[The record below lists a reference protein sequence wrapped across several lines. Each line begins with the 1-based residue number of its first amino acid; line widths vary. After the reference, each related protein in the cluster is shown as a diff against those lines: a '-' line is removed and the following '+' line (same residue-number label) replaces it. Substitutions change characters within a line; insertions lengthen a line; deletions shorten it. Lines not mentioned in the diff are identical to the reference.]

1 MNVFMVG
8 GTGLLGAA
16 GAAELIRRGHHVR
29 TIALPPAPPGSLLPA
44 QMELTFGNIETLG
57 DDAILEQ
64 MAGCDALVFA
74 AGVDERIEGPP
85 PIYDLFCRHNIRPLE
100 RLLRLAKA
108 SGIRKAVVL
117 GSYFT
122 YFARL
127 WPELKLAEHHPYI
140 RSRIDQ
146 AAMALGCSD
155 ADFAVCILEL
165 PYIFGAQPGRRP
177 VWVFLVE
184 QLLGM
189 PGPLAFYP
197 RGGTAMVT
205 VRQVGQFIAGA
216 VESGQ
221 GGRQYPVGWFNLSWK
236 QLLQIMYRH
245 MGQPRKKIITIPTGL
260 FKLQARRIMRQRQ
273 AAGTEPGLDFV
284 AFSQVMTAEAY
295 IGQDAVVPAF
305 GVTTDDLDAAIGESV
320 KLSLAIIEGQQE
332 AIGMEAALR

>member
-16 GAAELIRRGHHVR
+16 GAAELISRGHRVR
-29 TIALPPAPPGSLLPA
+29 TVALPPAPHGSLLPA
-44 QMELTFGNIETLG
+44 RMELCLGNVETMG
-57 DDAILEQ
+57 DELIQEQ
-64 MAGCDALVFA
+64 MAGCDAFVFA

-85 PIYDLFCRHNIRPLE
+85 PIYELFSRHNIRPLE

-122 YFARL
+122 YLDHL
-127 WPELKLAEHHPYI
+127 WPESRLADHHPYI
-140 RSRIDQ
+140 RSRVDQ
-146 AAMALGCSD
+146 AVMALGCSD

-189 PGPLAFYP
+189 PGPVAFYP

-205 VRQVGQFIAGA
+205 VRQVGQYIAGA
-216 VESGQ
+216 VERGQ

-245 MGQPRKKIITIPTGL
+245 MGQPGKTIITIPTWL
-260 FKLQARRIMRQRQ
+260 FKMQARRIMRQRQ
-273 AAGTEPGLDFV
+273 AAGSEPGLDFV
-284 AFSQVMTAEAY
+284 AFSRVMTAKAY
-295 IGQDAVVPAF
+295 IGQDLLERDF
-305 GVTTDDLDAAIGESV
+305 GVTSDDLDAAIGESV
-320 KLSLAIIEGQQE
+320 KLSLAIIDGRQE
-332 AIGMEAALR
+332 VIGMEAALR